1 MSRWIKDINAQ
12 SQAKGSRADRRW
24 TLLFIGDRSK
34 TIAFNHLKAAVF
46 ITAITVLLL
55 TGASIGLGYLYRN
68 AVGDIRSLEE
78 KIDKLNQTAN
88 SLRDEKDILMAKLV
102 MAESRAS
109 GTFSRK
115 EENVAKLSDNASSND
130 QVTPEKTEVSPPSD
144 PSAEEAIT
152 TDSGNDKTVY
162 HKVESGDSLYL
173 ISLSY
178 DVPLNRLLEYNG
190 MKKGHMIHP
199 GQMLI
204 IKPGSVREITPERK
218 PKKLASAGPVPA
230 PQPEAPISK
239 PKPKLPPK
247 STATVEVKP
256 NVKSESKPPKP
267 KPEIKPASQEIQP
280 KISVAAEKLTTTFDT
295 NANLLRVE
303 YVLRNTGEK
312 NKPISGHTLIVL
324 KKAGQNPDTWLVLPS
339 VPMAAGKPKGAEGY
353 FFSIYNYR
361 TIRFRIPNLSDTD
374 HFTEAVVYV
383 FSKEGDLVLEKQFTV
398 SVKS

>member
-12 SQAKGSRADRRW
+12 SQAKGTRADRRW

-34 TIAFNHLKAAVF
+34 TIAFNHLKAAVV
-46 ITAITVLLL
+46 ITALTILLL

-78 KIDKLNQTAN
+78 KIDNLNQTAN

-115 EENVAKLSDNASSND
+115 KEDTNKLPDNAAAKD
-130 QVTPEKTEVSPPSD
+130 QVGPEEPELSPPSD
-144 PSAEEAIT
+144 PLEEEAIT
-152 TDSGNDKTVY
+152 AVSGNDKAVY

-190 MKKGHMIHP
+190 MKMGHMIHP

-204 IKPGSVREITPERK
+204 IKPSSGTAIKPEMK
-218 PKKLASAGPVPA
+218 SKKVASAGPAPS

-239 PKPKLPPK
+239 PKTKPLPK
-247 STATVEVKP
+247 STATIEVKP
-256 NVKSESKPPKP
+256 KVKSEPKPPKQ
-267 KPEIKPASQEIQP
+267 KTETKPASQEARPI
-280 KISVAAEKLTTTFDT
+280 ISVAAEKLTTIFDAS
-295 NANLLRVE
+295 ANLLRVE

-312 NKPISGHTLIVL
+312 SKPINGHTLIVL

-339 VPMAAGKPKGAEGY
+339 VPMIAGKPKGAEGY

-361 TIRFRIPNLSDTD
+361 TIRFKIPNLSDTD

>member
-12 SQAKGSRADRRW
+12 SQAKGTRTDRRW

-34 TIAFNHLKAAVF
+34 TIAFNHLKAAVV
-46 ITAITVLLL
+46 ITALTMLLL
-55 TGASIGLGYLYRN
+55 TGASIGLGYLYQN

-78 KIDKLNQTAN
+78 KIDKLNQTTN

-115 EENVAKLSDNASSND
+115 KEDTSKLSDNAPSMD
-130 QVTPEKTEVSPPSD
+130 QVAPEEPELSTPSD
-144 PSAEEAIT
+144 PLEEETLTVI
-152 TDSGNDKTVY
+152 SGNDKAVY

-204 IKPGSVREITPERK
+204 IKPGSETEIKPERNS
-218 PKKLASAGPVPA
+218 KKVAS
-230 PQPEAPISK
+230 
-239 PKPKLPPK
+239 
-247 STATVEVKP
+247 VKP
-256 NVKSESKPPKP
+256 TPSP
-267 KPEIKPASQEIQP
+267 KPEASIAKPKSKPEPKKAAPLAVKPSKKSDPIPQIKKPEAKPASQEAQP
-280 KISVAAEKLTTTFDT
+280 KISVAAEKLTTTFDAS
-295 NANLLRVE
+295 ANLLRVE
-303 YVLRNTGEK
+303 YVLRNTGVK
-312 NKPISGHTLIVL
+312 TKPINGHTLIVL
-324 KKAGQNPDTWLVLPS
+324 KQVGQDPDNWLVLPP
-339 VPMAAGKPKGAEGY
+339 VPLEAGKPKGAEGY

-361 TIRFRIPNLSDTD
+361 TIRFKIPNQSDK
-374 HFTEAVVYV
+374 HNFTEAVVYV

-398 SVKS
+398 SVKG

>member
-12 SQAKGSRADRRW
+12 SQSKGTRADRRW

-34 TIAFNHLKAAVF
+34 TIAFNHLKAAVV
-46 ITAITVLLL
+46 ITALTMLLL
-55 TGASIGLGYLYRN
+55 TGASIGLGYLYQN

-109 GTFSRK
+109 GTFSRR
-115 EENVAKLSDNASSND
+115 EENAAKFSDNAPSED
-130 QVTPEKTEVSPPSD
+130 RVEPEKPELSPSSD
-144 PSAEEAIT
+144 PSEEEVIT
-152 TDSGNDKTVY
+152 ANSGNDKAIY

-178 DVPLNRLLEYNG
+178 DVPINRLLEYNG
-190 MKKGHMIHP
+190 MKKGHVIHP

-204 IKPGSVREITPERK
+204 IKPGSETAIKPERK
-218 PKKLASAGPVPA
+218 TKKVASSEPA
-230 PQPEAPISK
+230 PSSQPEAPISK
-239 PKPKLPPK
+239 PKSKPLPK
-247 STATVEVKP
+247 STATVAVKP
-256 NVKSESKPPKP
+256 NVQSKP
-267 KPEIKPASQEIQP
+267 KPLIPKTETKPASQETKP

-295 NANLLRVE
+295 SANLLRVE

-312 NKPISGHTLIVL
+312 NKPINGHTLIVL

-339 VPMAAGKPKGAEGY
+339 VPMVAGKPKGAEGY

-361 TIRFRIPNLSDTD
+361 TIRFKIPNLSDTD
-374 HFTEAVVYV
+374 EFNEAVVYV
-383 FSKEGDLVLEKQFTV
+383 FSKDGDLVLEKQFTV